1 MATAMSCLKYLLLI
15 LNFIVTV
22 LGLGITIIG
31 ILVSVNP
38 EILEIRSRLPLSN
51 ISPAIY
57 LAIAVG
63 VLLIILGL
71 FGCCGAWFENKCML
85 CVYIV
90 IMVIL
95 LILQIVVAAL
105 VFKFASDSAM
115 KDKLDNYL
123 RENII
128 DKYSQNVD
136 LAEFLDIIQHKLKCC
151 GVASAQDYIDKKI
164 DVPPSCT
171 DTSNPPNYY
180 KNGCTE
186 VMLAFLKDKAKIVG
200 GVAIAAFV
208 TQTAL
213 IIIAICLFCGIRQ
226 EVLKGIV

>member
-15 LNFIVTV
+15 LNFIVTI
-22 LGLGITIIG
+22 LGLCLTIIG

-123 RENII
+123 KENII
-128 DKYSQNVD
+128 EKYKNNAD
-136 LAEFLDIIQHKLKCC
+136 LAEFLNLIQHKLKCC
-151 GVASAQDYIDKKI
+151 GLTSAQDYIEKDI
-164 DVPPSCT
+164 EVPLSCT
-171 DTSNPPNYY
+171 DTSNPPDYY
-180 KNGCTE
+180 KKGCTE
-186 VMLAFLKDKAKIVG
+186 AMLSFLKDKAKIVG
-200 GVAIAAFV
+200 GVAIAAFI
-208 TQTAL
+208 TQTAV
-213 IIIAICLFCGIRQ
+213 IVIAICLFCGIRQ